1 MKPATNNDAEWR
13 RDPPDARMV
22 RTDALVAL
30 VLFVGSLLSV
40 WLYAR
45 TGLYKQPAP
54 VWQCVIWAVLIAL
67 PLAFRRRHPIAVT
80 IVISA
85 VFLAGQ
91 ELHVPEVLFSNITLF
106 LAFYSIGAWSANRM
120 AAMLVR
126 TGIIAVMFI
135 WLFTSFILNAGNSTT
150 LSTVGAM
157 SPYLAY
163 GLISILTNMLY
174 FGAAY
179 FFGETAFRS
188 ARQRASL
195 EARTAELSAARERS
209 AAQAVALERVRIARE
224 LHDVVAHH
232 VSVMGVQA
240 GAARRVLASD
250 PAEATTALTSI
261 EHSARLAVDEMRM
274 LLGALREDETPDDP
288 SSSTSTRHLDQ
299 VGTLVDEAVAAGL
312 PVQSVIVG
320 EPRPVPATIE
330 LSAYRIVQEALTNT
344 RKHGGPDAKA
354 ELRLRYETDALEV
367 EVSDNGRATTIT
379 GAESRRGLGQIGMR
393 ERVAAVGGV
402 LELGPK
408 ARGGY
413 LVRARFP
420 LPSSTSE
427 GQELAS

>member
-1 MKPATNNDAEWR
+1 ML
-13 RDPPDARMV
+13 

-30 VLFVGSLLSV
+30 VLLVGSLLSV

-45 TGLYKQPAP
+45 TGIYKHPAP

-67 PLAFRRRHPIAVT
+67 PLAFRRRHPIPVT

-179 FFGETAFRS
+179 FFGEAAFRS
-188 ARQRASL
+188 ARQRSAL
-195 EARTAELSAARERS
+195 EARTAELTAERERS

-250 PAEATTALTSI
+250 PSAATNALTSI

-274 LLGALREDETPDDP
+274 LLGALREDESIDHPAR
-288 SSSTSTRHLDQ
+288 STSTRRLDQ
-299 VGTLVDEAVAAGL
+299 VATLVDETIAAGL
-312 PVQSVIVG
+312 PVRCVVVG
-320 EPRPVPATIE
+320 EPRNVPATIE

-344 RKHGGPDAKA
+344 RKHGGPDAHA
-354 ELRLRYETDALEV
+354 ELRLRYEADTLEV
-367 EVSDNGRATTIT
+367 EVSDNGRAATTHEAGT
-379 GAESRRGLGQIGMR
+379 RGGLGQIGMR
-393 ERVAAVGGV
+393 ERVAAVGAV
-402 LELGPK
+402 IELGPK

-420 LPSSTSE
+420 LPLNTDDV
-427 GQELAS
+427 QEQVS